1 MATESYTIEGVM
13 KHRPSEHRRRVVD
26 NRKEAVRIASAWSS
40 KGFITTV
47 SDDQQRV
54 VSRYEA
60 KE

>member
-1 MATESYTIEGVM
+1 M